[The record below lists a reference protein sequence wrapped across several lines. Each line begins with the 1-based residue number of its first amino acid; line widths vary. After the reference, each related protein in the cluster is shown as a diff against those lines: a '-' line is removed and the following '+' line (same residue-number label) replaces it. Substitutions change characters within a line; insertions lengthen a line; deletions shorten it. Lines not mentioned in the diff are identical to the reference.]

1 MRLAHTLAMIGSPVL
16 ILIAASLE
24 AGRHTNPP
32 VTREHTIQEN
42 LAVPPAVNAMLHQSC
57 YDCHSSETRWP
68 WYSQVSGLGSLIE
81 HDVHGGREAMNFS
94 EWSVGVGKTPLQG
107 GAMLIA
113 ACEAVKQHQMPKPNY
128 LRLHPEAAP
137 KPAEID
143 EFCAWTKTQ
152 ASELMQSE
160 HKP

>member
-1 MRLAHTLAMIGSPVL
+1 MRLLHTFTMIAAPCL

-24 AGRHTNPP
+24 SGRHTNPP
-32 VTREHTIQEN
+32 VARAHTIQEN

-68 WYSQVSGLGSLIE
+68 WYSQVSGIGSLIE
-81 HDVHGGREAMNFS
+81 HDVNGGRDAMNFS
-94 EWSVGVGKTPLQG
+94 EWSVGVGKTSLQG

-128 LRLHPEAAP
+128 LRLHPEATP
-137 KPAEID
+137 RPAEI
-143 EFCAWTKTQ
+143 EQFCAWTHEQ
-152 ASELMQSE
+152 AAELMQPD
-160 HKP
+160 HK